1 MTQAGGEPTT
11 YGPTR
16 GPAPPP
22 GRKKIVGLESPH
34 RRPASKIVANG
45 RSGAAA
51 TGRWVRTHQER
62 ERK

>member
-1 MTQAGGEPTT
+1 
-11 YGPTR
+11 
-16 GPAPPP
+16 
-22 GRKKIVGLESPH
+22 VGLESPH
-34 RRPASKIVANG
+34 RRPASKIVGNG